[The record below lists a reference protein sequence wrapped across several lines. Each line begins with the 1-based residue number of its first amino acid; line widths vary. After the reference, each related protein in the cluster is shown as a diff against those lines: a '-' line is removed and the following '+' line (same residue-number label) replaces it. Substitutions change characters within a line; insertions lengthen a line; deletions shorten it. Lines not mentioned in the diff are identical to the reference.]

1 MVGRERAIIFEGS
14 VGDDGSPDV
23 STCMSSRCWDS
34 GVARVV
40 LMGGGTGGR
49 KPFVRAMTLFLDYKM
64 QTIYLLHCTSKL
76 YFNYC
81 YNSEFIAAFNSTYV
95 NNIEAIFSHYHIYD

>member
-40 LMGGGTGGR
+40 SMGGGTGGR
-49 KPFVRAMTLFLDYKM
+49 KPFLRAMTLFIK
-64 QTIYLLHCTSKL
+64 CRL
-76 YFNYC
+76 Y
-81 YNSEFIAAFNSTYV
+81 IIV
-95 NNIEAIFSHYHIYD
+95 NRIN